1 MKILVSDPLSQEGLK
16 ILEERKIAFDVKPK
30 LTPEELKR
38 IIADYDALIIR
49 SGTKVTADI
58 INASTHLKVIGRA
71 GVGVDNVDIE
81 AATKKGIVVM
91 NTPGGNTISTAEHTV
106 SLLLALNRNI
116 PQANASMKNG
126 QWDRKKFMSREL
138 CGKHLGII
146 GLGRIGIEVALRAQ
160 AFGMK
165 VVAYDPFLSE
175 KKAEKFEIELVELKD
190 LFTRIDFLT
199 VHTPLTDETKHM
211 ISGKEF
217 ALMKK
222 GVKII
227 NCARG
232 GIIDEKALLDAID
245 NGTVAGAA
253 LDVFEKEPP
262 KDNRLLELDCV
273 ITTPHLGAATE
284 EAQVNVAV
292 EIAEQVAD
300 VLEGK
305 GIRNAL
311 NYPCIESEAC
321 RILEP
326 YIRLG
331 EKLGSFQS
339 QIISGHITKVSIIYS
354 GEVINHEVTPITIA
368 VIKGLLG
375 NILGES
381 VNYVNAPLIA
391 RERDITVKETKVL
404 ENEQFSNLISVEV
417 ETNKGN
423 NLVSGTLFARN
434 KPRII
439 RINEFYI
446 DTIPEGNVLITRN
459 IDSPGLVGGIGTILG
474 DNSINIAAMNFGRKG
489 PGEESMVVLNVD
501 DQITDEVL
509 EKIRQCKNVSE
520 AKVIKL

>member
-1 MKILVSDPLSQEGLK
+1 MRILVSDPLSVEGLR

-30 LTPEELKR
+30 LPPEEIKR

-49 SGTKVTADI
+49 SGTKATAEI
-58 INASTHLKVIGRA
+58 INASKKLKVIGRA
-71 GVGVDNVDIE
+71 GVGVDNVDIG

-91 NTPGGNTISTAEHTV
+91 NTPEGNTISTAEHTV
-106 SLLLALNRNI
+106 SMLLALNRNI
-116 PQANASMKNG
+116 PQANVSIKNG

-138 CGKHLGII
+138 RGKQLGII
-146 GLGRIGIEVALRAQ
+146 GLGRIGIEVARRAQ

-165 VVAYDPFLSE
+165 VIAHDPFLSE
-175 KKAEKFEIELVELKD
+175 KKAEKFEIELVELKEM
-190 LFTRIDFLT
+190 FARIDFLT
-199 VHTPLTDETKHM
+199 VHTPLTAETKHM
-211 ISGKEF
+211 ISSSEF

-222 GVKII
+222 GIKIL

-232 GIIDEKALLDAID
+232 GIIDEKALLEAIE

-253 LDVFEKEPP
+253 LDVFENEPP

-273 ITTPHLGAATE
+273 IATPHLGAATQ

-311 NYPCIESEAC
+311 NYPCVESEAY

-326 YIRLG
+326 YIKLA

-354 GEVINHEVTPITIA
+354 GEVINHEVTPVTIA
-368 VIKGLLG
+368 LIKGLLE

-391 RERDITVKETKVL
+391 QERDITVKETKVL

-417 ETNKGN
+417 QTNKGKS
-423 NLVSGTLFARN
+423 LVSGTLFTRN

-459 IDSPGLVGGIGTILG
+459 IDSPGLVGRIGTILG
-474 DNSINIAAMNFGRKG
+474 DNNINIAAMNFGRRG
-489 PGEESMVVLNVD
+489 PGEESMVVMNVD
-501 DQITDEVL
+501 VEISNEVL
-509 EKIRQCKNVSE
+509 EQIRQCKNVLD
-520 AKVIKL
+520 AKVVNL

>member
-1 MKILVSDPLSQEGLK
+1 MRILVSDPLSAEGLK
-16 ILEERKIAFDVKPK
+16 ILDGRKIAYDVKPK
-30 LTPEELKR
+30 LPPEELKR

-49 SGTKVTADI
+49 SGTKATAEI
-58 INASTHLKVIGRA
+58 INASKKLKVIGRA

-81 AATKKGIVVM
+81 TATKKGIVVM

-106 SLLLALNRNI
+106 SMLLALNRNI
-116 PQANASMKNG
+116 PQANASIKNG

-138 CGKHLGII
+138 RGKQLGII
-146 GLGRIGIEVALRAQ
+146 GLGRIGVEVARRAQ

-165 VVAYDPFLSE
+165 VIAYDPFLAE
-175 KKAEKFEIELVELKD
+175 KKAEKFEIELVELKE
-190 LFTRIDFLT
+190 LFKRIDFLT

-211 ISGKEF
+211 ISSSEF

-222 GVKII
+222 GIKVL

-232 GIIDEKALLDAID
+232 GIIDEKALLEAIE

-253 LDVFEKEPP
+253 LDVFENEPP
-262 KDNRLLELDCV
+262 KDNQLLELDCV
-273 ITTPHLGAATE
+273 IATPHLGAATQ

-311 NYPCIESEAC
+311 NYPCVESEAW

-326 YIRLG
+326 YIRLA
-331 EKLGSFQS
+331 EKLGRFQS

-354 GEVINHEVTPITIA
+354 GEVINHEVTPVTIA
-368 VIKGLLG
+368 LIKGLLE

-391 RERDITVKETKVL
+391 QERDITVKETKVL

-417 ETNKGN
+417 QTNKGKS
-423 NLVSGTLFARN
+423 LVSGTLFTKN

-446 DTIPEGNVLITRN
+446 DTIPQGNVLITRN
-459 IDSPGLVGGIGTILG
+459 IDSPGLVGHIGTILG
-474 DNSINIAAMNFGRKG
+474 DNNINIAAMNFGRRG

-501 DQITDEVL
+501 DDISIEVL
-509 EKIRQCKNVSE
+509 EKIRQCKNVSD
-520 AKVIKL
+520 AKVVKL